1 MAGRRLIESV
11 RAAVEQAPDDTTLR
25 LHLAQLL
32 LDADEPEQ
40 ALRELGRVLMLEPG
54 SGDALELIQQARQQA
69 ATSDEHRRSDGLS
82 AAPPTGADDDV
93 DSPVDWENLE
103 RGFEGTVEPMFVQG
117 EGPPTE
123 VPAWDIEREQLTLA
137 DVGGLAEV
145 KQRLEVAFLSPMRNP
160 ELRRLYRKD
169 LRGGL
174 LLYGPPGCGKGF
186 IARALA
192 GELGAGFLSVSI
204 HDVLDIWVGKSEQ
217 NLHEIFVSARRNA
230 PTVIFFDEIDALG
243 RKRSQLS
250 NDAMRTT
257 VNQLLSELD
266 GIDSAAENQNVFALA
281 ATNHPWDVD
290 PALRR
295 PGRFDRSL
303 LVLPPDQEAREAIFR
318 THLRDRPV
326 AGIDLAQLAR
336 NSEGFSGADIMHVCE
351 TAAEHAMADAVKSG
365 EVRMIEMRD
374 MTGALAQVKPSTGPW
389 FETARNVVQFAN
401 KDGDYN
407 ELLEYMKR
415 RRMV

>member
-1 MAGRRLIESV
+1 
-11 RAAVEQAPDDTTLR
+11 
-25 LHLAQLL
+25 
-32 LDADEPEQ
+32 
-40 ALRELGRVLMLEPG
+40 
-54 SGDALELIQQARQQA
+54 
-69 ATSDEHRRSDGLS
+69 
-82 AAPPTGADDDV
+82 
-93 DSPVDWENLE
+93 
-103 RGFEGTVEPMFVQG
+103 
-117 EGPPTE
+117 
-123 VPAWDIEREQLTLA
+123 
-137 DVGGLAEV
+137 
-145 KQRLEVAFLSPMRNP
+145 MRNP

-281 ATNHPWDVD
+281 ATNHPWEST
-290 PALRR
+290 LR
-295 PGRFDRSL
+295 SAA
-303 LVLPPDQEAREAIFR
+303 PDA
-318 THLRDRPV
+318 
-326 AGIDLAQLAR
+326 
-336 NSEGFSGADIMHVCE
+336 S
-351 TAAEHAMADAVKSG
+351 TAACSCCRPTRKHAKRS
-365 EVRMIEMRD
+365 
-374 MTGALAQVKPSTGPW
+374 S
-389 FETARNVVQFAN
+389 ART
-401 KDGDYN
+401 
-407 ELLEYMKR
+407 
-415 RRMV
+415 